1 MFATQCDTERE
12 FCCTVRSVI
21 YVANNLGDCATQ
33 LMSAILHKN
42 HAHLHFLAMC
52 VTYCIWTAVAYA
64 IAVAQAHDLDYPGAA
79 PSHIAGR
86 CTLT

>member
-1 MFATQCDTERE
+1 
-12 FCCTVRSVI
+12 
-21 YVANNLGDCATQ
+21 
-33 LMSAILHKN
+33 LHKN

-64 IAVAQAHDLDYPGAA
+64 IAVEQAHDLDYPGAA

-86 CTLT
+86 CTVTLARGDNWESAGGKMRNISNR